1 MTTLIDPIDRR
12 CSDYHEHDKKE
23 PVGLIFRRYIVSRIY
38 VTLSILV
45 TVLTLAFDPSTFHT
59 QIHLPNFLLVTALGI
74 CAIGVIDILINDL
87 APDKYIFRIAYDYR
101 HLVYMMLSLISLSI
115 AAGITLTSGST
126 IFLSG
131 LWLDGIV
138 AAFVAVLDIFARHRG
153 RA

>member
-1 MTTLIDPIDRR
+1 
-12 CSDYHEHDKKE
+12 
-23 PVGLIFRRYIVSRIY
+23 
-38 VTLSILV
+38 
-45 TVLTLAFDPSTFHT
+45 
-59 QIHLPNFLLVTALGI
+59 VTALGI